1 MIIPWVR
8 LIDITEI
15 FVALS
20 ETPKM
25 KNQIKREFINLN
37 KVVLFNFIGFYFN
50 IGIQKYKYI
59 IRKQEKT
66 KYKRQYEKEEP
77 L

>member
-50 IGIQKYKYI
+50 IGIQKYKYK

-66 KYKRQYEKEEP
+66 KWNDMI
-77 L
+77 